1 MEVCFSKLPENSKVW
16 IYTTDRE
23 LSNNEVNE
31 IKKHSLDFL
40 NNWTSHGI
48 KVEGSILLP
57 YNHFI
62 VICASQENSNLSGCS
77 IDDSIRFI
85 NDIEENFNISLLN
98 REIIA
103 FKDGD
108 NIKKI
113 NLKNLKDE
121 VIAGNLHPNTIV
133 FNNLI
138 ESKKDYMNIWETSAS
153 KTWLKRFL
161 VN

>member
-23 LSNNEVNE
+23 LFNNEVNE

-57 YNHFI
+57 YNHFVI
-62 VICASQENSNLSGCS
+62 ICASQKNTNLSGCS

-85 NDIEENFNISLLN
+85 KDIEENFNISLLN

-138 ESKKDYMNIWETSAS
+138 DSKKDYVNIWESPAS

>member
-62 VICASQENSNLSGCS
+62 IILS
-77 IDDSIRFI
+77 
-85 NDIEENFNISLLN
+85 
-98 REIIA
+98 
-103 FKDGD
+103 
-108 NIKKI
+108 
-113 NLKNLKDE
+113 
-121 VIAGNLHPNTIV
+121 
-133 FNNLI
+133 LI
-138 ESKKDYMNIWETSAS
+138 HI
-153 KTWLKRFL
+153 
-161 VN
+161 

>member
-16 IYTTDRE
+16 IYTTNRE

-48 KVEGSILLP
+48 KVEGSILIP

-62 VICASQENSNLSGCS
+62 IICASQENTNLSDCS
-77 IDDSIRFI
+77 IDDSIQFI
-85 NDIEENFNISLLN
+85 KDIEENFNISLLN

-138 ESKKDYMNIWETSAS
+138 ESKKDYVNIWETSAS

>member
-1 MEVCFSKLPENSKVW
+1 M
-16 IYTTDRE
+16 
-23 LSNNEVNE
+23 
-31 IKKHSLDFL
+31 
-40 NNWTSHGI
+40 
-48 KVEGSILLP
+48 
-57 YNHFI
+57 
-62 VICASQENSNLSGCS
+62 
-77 IDDSIRFI
+77 
-85 NDIEENFNISLLN
+85 N

-138 ESKKDYMNIWETSAS
+138 ESKKDYVNTWETSAS

>member
-1 MEVCFSKLPENSKVW
+1 MN
-16 IYTTDRE
+16 
-23 LSNNEVNE
+23 
-31 IKKHSLDFL
+31 
-40 NNWTSHGI
+40 
-48 KVEGSILLP
+48 KVEEKVVSKEEYEILKKEDGSAVVDGSINI
-57 YNHFI
+57 Y
-62 VICASQENSNLSGCS
+62 
-77 IDDSIRFI
+77 
-85 NDIEENFNISLLN
+85 DIEENFDISLLN
-98 REIIA
+98 RETIA

-138 ESKKDYMNIWETSAS
+138 ESKKDYVNIWETSAS